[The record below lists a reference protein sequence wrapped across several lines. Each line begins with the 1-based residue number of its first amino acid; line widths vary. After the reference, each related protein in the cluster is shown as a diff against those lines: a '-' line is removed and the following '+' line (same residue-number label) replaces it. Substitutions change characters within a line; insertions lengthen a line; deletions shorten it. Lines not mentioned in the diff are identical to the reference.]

1 MTKKEGKI
9 EREMAKI
16 EREMAKIERE
26 MMRET
31 KRQNPIFQ
39 CVIQVTIN

>member
-1 MTKKEGKI
+1 MTKKEG
-9 EREMAKI
+9 KI